1 MAGMPQL
8 WNWLEDRRGKNDK
21 MSRWVWEAV
30 EDEADKA
37 RIVEAKGKRT
47 EEEIKD
53 AERKEER
60 V

>member
-1 MAGMPQL
+1 M
-8 WNWLEDRRGKNDK
+8 
-21 MSRWVWEAV
+21 

-47 EEEIKD
+47 EEERKD